1 MVTVLNDGWQLTSG
15 LHSVLPF
22 LSNFH
27 CLSGGVE
34 EGHYSCFI
42 FALALYVSV
51 PFMGGRGGG
60 IGSMSHG
67 DDRMCPNLLVAS
79 SPTLGFLRDTE
90 EPGLNLPMSQQD
102 LSVVSTAATVIPF
115 FLRKGQ

>member
-51 PFMGGRGGG
+51 PFMGGKGGG

-90 EPGLNLPMSQQD
+90 EPGLNLPMSQKD
-102 LSVVSTAATVIPF
+102 LFVVSTAATVIPV